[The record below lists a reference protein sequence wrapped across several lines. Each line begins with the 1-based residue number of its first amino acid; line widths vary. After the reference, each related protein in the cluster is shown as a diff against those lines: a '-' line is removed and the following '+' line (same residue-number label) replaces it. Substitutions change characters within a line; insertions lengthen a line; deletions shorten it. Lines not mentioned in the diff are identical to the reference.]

1 MCPSPRRDPGGA
13 PPARLPPDS
22 SLRLWPGNLGL
33 QNPGAAEAPQIPH
46 PVRSAPYGRSGY
58 ALRPRPRP
66 HPARKLKRK
75 ERKQEKQ
82 NPPLPERGPLQ
93 PRQLTSR
100 GPGPGGRAIGAAR
113 GADLA
118 RAGGG
123 VTAPT
128 VAVQYA
134 KPRMMLATPFLVC
147 PRARGVLPRLK
158 GAAAPAPPRPAR
170 PPGHRGQNRLCRS
183 ALATSRGAAPRE
195 QIGLR
200 LGIWGCR
207 AGGGRSPDPAAPPL
221 ASP

>member
-13 PPARLPPDS
+13 PPPARLVS
-22 SLRLWPGNLGL
+22 G
-33 QNPGAAEAPQIPH
+33 
-46 PVRSAPYGRSGY
+46 YGRATLVSRTPE
-58 ALRPRPRP
+58 LRRRPRSPIQSVP
-66 HPARKLKRK
+66 LSTGARGAHCAPGRVPTLQGNLKRK
-75 ERKQEKQ
+75 KKGKQ
-82 NPPLPERGPLQ
+82 NPPLRERAPLQ

-183 ALATSRGAAPRE
+183 ALATSRGAAPGE

-207 AGGGRSPDPAAPPL
+207 AGGGRSPDPSAPPL